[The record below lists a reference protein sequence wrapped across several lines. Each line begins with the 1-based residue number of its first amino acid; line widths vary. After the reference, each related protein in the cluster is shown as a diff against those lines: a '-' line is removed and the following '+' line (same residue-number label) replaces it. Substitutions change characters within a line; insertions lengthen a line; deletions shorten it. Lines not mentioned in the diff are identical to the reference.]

1 MGITKDAMTRRDL
14 FKAGALMGMAAVGSG
29 MVGCAT
35 QTTKAVAAEPFN
47 DTSKAATGIASASLA
62 EATSD
67 NVLNIE
73 ISDLTI
79 NEIQGIV
86 YKTINETNATTNLKL
101 DLLLPSAGEG
111 ETLPLVVFVNGGG
124 FTKSNPQGNIVHRM
138 AFAKAGY
145 AVASVQH
152 RVVPTVKFPEPLLD
166 VKAAVRWLKANADTY
181 KIDKSHV
188 AAVGNSSGGYF
199 ATMLGVTGDIA
210 DFDKGDNT
218 SEDSKVNAV
227 IDLYGVSDLTIIGA
241 GLPEEIEQGHHS
253 PATTEA
259 MLVNGTAFGN
269 NKGASVFDTP
279 DTAAP
284 ASPFTYIDGTDPAF
298 LILHGDKDTLVSP
311 VASMELYKR
320 LTEAGVEADR
330 YVIAGASHGGP
341 LFNQPQVVD
350 IMVDFL
356 DKHLKA

>member
-1 MGITKDAMTRRDL
+1 MDNSMTRRDL
-14 FKAGALMGMAAVGSG
+14 LKAGAFMGMAAVGAS
-29 MVGCAT
+29 MVGCST
-35 QTTKAVAAEPFN
+35 QTTTAAAAEPFN
-47 DTSKAATGIASASLA
+47 DTSKAASGTASASLT

-67 NVLNIE
+67 NVLDIE
-73 ISDLTI
+73 VTDLTI

-86 YKTINETNATTNLKL
+86 YKTVNAANATTNLKL

-124 FTKSNPQGNIVHRM
+124 FTSSNPQGNIVHRM

-181 KIDKSHV
+181 KIDKNRV
-188 AAVGNSSGGYF
+188 AAVGNASGGYF

-227 IDLYGVSDLTIIGA
+227 IDLYGVSDLTLIGA
-241 GLPEEIEQGHHS
+241 GLQEEIEQGHHS

-320 LTEAGVEADR
+320 LVDAGVEADR

-341 LFNQPQVVD
+341 LFNQPQAID
-350 IMVDFL
+350 IMVNFL
-356 DKHLKA
+356 NEHLKN